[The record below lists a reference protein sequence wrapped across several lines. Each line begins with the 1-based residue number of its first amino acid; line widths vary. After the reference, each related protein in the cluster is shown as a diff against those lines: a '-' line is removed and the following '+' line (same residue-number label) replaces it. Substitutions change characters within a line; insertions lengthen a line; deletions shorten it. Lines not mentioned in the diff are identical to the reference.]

1 MAYDQLEPIGG
12 PREDFRLALL
22 RTTVVNIARAIW
34 GGKDTKMA
42 NPMQF
47 MPIWDPEEIRQ
58 AREPKKQSIEDMKAI
73 IKNIPWLGGKKEK
86 K

>member
-1 MAYDQLEPIGG
+1 MEPIGG

-22 RTTVVNIARAIW
+22 RTTIVNVARAIW
-34 GGKDTKMA
+34 GGKGTKMA

-58 AREPKKQSIEDMKAI
+58 AREPKRQSIEDMKAI
-73 IKNIPWLGGKKEK
+73 VKNIGRLCGKKGK